1 MIMENYQ
8 LPNEIL
14 SAFGKRAPM
23 FQVPSAVIMN
33 QIDREGTSYCVLM
46 QAMKCLEISELWP
59 VLCVILENLCV
70 LLEYTIKTL
79 IMHAIIVR

>member
-1 MIMENYQ
+1 MENYQ

-33 QIDREGTSYCVLM
+33 QIDREGTSYCVFN
-46 QAMKCLEISELWP
+46 ASYEIYLVP
-59 VLCVILENLCV
+59 RNF
-70 LLEYTIKTL
+70 
-79 IMHAIIVR
+79 